1 MCKKSIPWIIATV
14 LLIAWLSLFFMN
26 RATEDLVLGKKI
38 EELAKSGTT
47 EIPLSS
53 LTDFDWDQALV
64 YGPYTTEDV
73 IEESLNIQF
82 KGSTH
87 GIESLEDRFLLV
99 FAKDNHAVK
108 TVPLSRMPGDYSE
121 KNGRL
126 TPENDVLIVTRR

>member
-1 MCKKSIPWIIATV
+1 MLKKRFLWIFAAV

-38 EELAKSGTT
+38 EDLAKSDKT
-47 EIPLSS
+47 EIPLSP
-53 LTDFDWDQALV
+53 LTDFYWDQAMV
-64 YGPYTTEDV
+64 YGPYTTKDN

-99 FAKDNHAVK
+99 FAKGNHAVK

-126 TPENDVLIVTRR
+126 TPENDVLVVTGR